1 MSAEATMADEQQAD
15 DKDDAP
21 VQHIGPVHHYLAVAL
36 IIVGA
41 AAALAIAWAFQ
52 ARTAAADAKALAPF
66 DAFRA
71 EYADRCNTPSFAG
84 TQPDV
89 VNNEYLRS
97 DALRAAIDKQRAAL
111 KAGASCFDV
120 QAALK
125 KSDFAVP
132 QPGSGI

>member
-1 MSAEATMADEQQAD
+1 MAEEDDAPSAE
-15 DKDDAP
+15 P
-21 VQHIGPVHHYLAVAL
+21 VQHIGPVHHYLAAAL

-41 AAALAIAWAFQ
+41 GAALALAWAFQ
-52 ARTAAADAKALAPF
+52 ARSAARDVAALAPF

-84 TQPDV
+84 PQPEV

-97 DALRAAIDKQRAAL
+97 EPLRAAIDKQRAAL

-132 QPGSGI
+132 QPGSGT